1 MATRRKQPQVPVL
14 DHCLIVTADTG
25 QWTVDSRNVIMFG
38 AAVREGGLLPP
49 GPHHSQCDLHQVGAL
64 VQGNPGSAAK
74 AGTQPSPAQPSPAQ
88 PA

>member
-1 MATRRKQPQVPVL
+1 
-14 DHCLIVTADTG
+14 
-25 QWTVDSRNVIMFG
+25 MFG

-74 AGTQPSPAQPSPAQ
+74 AGTQPSPARAAQPAQPSPAQ
-88 PA
+88 PTQLPTSL

>member
-1 MATRRKQPQVPVL
+1 
-14 DHCLIVTADTG
+14 
-25 QWTVDSRNVIMFG
+25 MFG

-74 AGTQPSPAQPSPAQ
+74 AGTQPSPAQPSPARAATHQ
-88 PA
+88 FIASEGNLGHLLNFVELGHEVMIFRLG

>member
-1 MATRRKQPQVPVL
+1 
-14 DHCLIVTADTG
+14 
-25 QWTVDSRNVIMFG
+25 MFG

-74 AGTQPSPAQPSPAQ
+74 AGTQPSPAQPSPARAAAHQ
-88 PA
+88 FIASEGNLGHLLNFVELGHEVMIFRLG

>member
-1 MATRRKQPQVPVL
+1 
-14 DHCLIVTADTG
+14 
-25 QWTVDSRNVIMFG
+25 MFG

-74 AGTQPSPAQPSPAQ
+74 AGTQPSPARAATHQFIASEGNLGHLLNFVELGHEVMIFRLG
-88 PA
+88 